1 MADTIFQPGDA
12 RYLDRVIGS
21 SQGVRRVEGAKL
33 FFPEEM
39 PELIEKEAKWSYA
52 VCEQRGGIRTR
63 GRSNEAQWGFVFSP
77 LVRD

>member
-12 RYLDRVIGS
+12 SYLDRVIGT

-39 PELIEKEAKWSYA
+39 WESKRKQWSCGVCVRNTGLQNRCITRIAAQRELRK
-52 VCEQRGGIRTR
+52 
-63 GRSNEAQWGFVFSP
+63 
-77 LVRD
+77 

>member
-21 SQGVRRVEGAKL
+21 SQDVRRVEGAKL

-39 PELIEKEAKWSYA
+39 PELIEKEAM
-52 VCEQRGGIRTR
+52 EL
-63 GRSNEAQWGFVFSP
+63 WG
-77 LVRD
+77 VR